1 MAEVTSGNLTALLL
15 TPEEVYALCDV
26 LEEHSQTTMNLDP
39 VRKLSELYDAL
50 GCTNHA
56 TEMEE

>member
-1 MAEVTSGNLTALLL
+1 MTALLL

-26 LEEHSQTTMNLDP
+26 LEEHSQTTMKLDP